1 MISILKPEFTRKY
14 DDRPGRHG
22 YVYVRNLK
30 TYQENQTMK
39 KTILTF
45 GLISGAIMAVMMFAT
60 LPFTN
65 SAWLQSHSM
74 FIGYTTMVLSFMLV
88 FFGIRSYREN
98 IGCGTITFGR
108 AFAVGILI
116 TLISSVLY
124 VLTWEIMYFGVPSFG
139 EKFMTMCVAHIKNS
153 GASPEAIQTELN
165 QLKYLDNPFINAALT
180 FTEPFP
186 VGLIITLISALILR
200 KKMKPQAGGSPA
212 TVEA

>member
-1 MISILKPEFTRKY
+1 
-14 DDRPGRHG
+14 
-22 YVYVRNLK
+22 
-30 TYQENQTMK
+30 MK
-39 KTILTF
+39 KTILIF
-45 GLISGAIMAVMMFAT
+45 GLISGGIMAVMMFAT
-60 LPFTN
+60 LPFTD

-88 FFGIRSYREN
+88 FFGVRSYREN
-98 IGCGTITFGR
+98 IGDGTITFGR

-124 VLTWEIMYFGVPSFG
+124 VVTWEIMYFGIPSFG
-139 EKFMTMCVAHIKNS
+139 QKFMTMCVAHVKSS

-165 QLKYLDNPFINAALT
+165 QLKYLNNPFINSAMT
-180 FTEPFP
+180 FAEPFP

>member
-1 MISILKPEFTRKY
+1 
-14 DDRPGRHG
+14 
-22 YVYVRNLK
+22 
-30 TYQENQTMK
+30 MK
-39 KTILTF
+39 KTVLTF
-45 GLISGAIMAVMMFAT
+45 GLISGAIMTAMMFGT

-65 SAWLQSHSM
+65 SVWLQAHSM
-74 FIGYTTMVLSFMLV
+74 VIGYTTMVLSFMLV

-98 IGCGTITFGR
+98 IGGGTITFGR

-124 VLTWEIMYFGVPSFG
+124 VVAWEIMYFGVPSFG
-139 EKFMTMCVAHIKNS
+139 ERFMTMCVAHIKNS

-165 QLKYLDNPFINAALT
+165 QLKYLNNPFINAAMT

-200 KKMKPQAGGSPA
+200 KKMEPQAGGSPA
-212 TVEA
+212 IVEA

>member
-1 MISILKPEFTRKY
+1 
-14 DDRPGRHG
+14 
-22 YVYVRNLK
+22 
-30 TYQENQTMK
+30 MK
-39 KTILTF
+39 KTVLTF
-45 GLISGAIMAVMMFAT
+45 GLISGAIMTAMMFGT

-65 SAWLQSHSM
+65 SAWLQAHSM
-74 FIGYTTMVLSFMLV
+74 VIGYTTMVLSFMLV

-98 IGCGTITFGR
+98 IGGGTITFGR

-124 VLTWEIMYFGVPSFG
+124 VVAWEIMYFGVPRFG
-139 EKFMTMCVAHIKNS
+139 ERFMTMCVAHIKNS

-165 QLKYLDNPFINAALT
+165 QLKYLNNPFINAAMT

-200 KKMKPQAGGSPA
+200 KKIDRNVGLCQGMFDKNILTFNPGWTSDAQPYFDLEFGGSIPGNDK
-212 TVEA
+212 ERLIG